1 MSRRSKPAW
10 RWRRWIARETE
21 PLWLER
27 MERQE
32 EMNWL
37 LIEKPG
43 RVRLLIEAYFPS
55 RAPAMELEAR
65 WGGRAERVPATLL
78 PQKPDPPIRVSEA
91 LEIVHEVP
99 RRGGREQQL
108 YIPYGMA
115 FGSGEHATTLM
126 LLRALSRR
134 RDWTRTT
141 FLDLGTGSGVLA
153 LAARKLGAKKIVAT
167 DFDPEAVRTARQNET
182 LNFASS
188 LVRWEVADV
197 KRLRARPA
205 YSLITANLFSG
216 ILGEAAPR
224 IARVLRPEGELWLSG
239 ILHTQQEEVAIAYR
253 AERLTL
259 VKTTRRGK
267 WIMQQWRK

>member
-1 MSRRSKPAW
+1 
-10 RWRRWIARETE
+10 
-21 PLWLER
+21 
-27 MERQE
+27 MEAQK

-43 RVRLLIEAYFPS
+43 RVRLLIEAYFSS
-55 RAPAMELEAR
+55 RGPAVTLAAR
-65 WGGRAERVPATLL
+65 WGGRAERVPKATPPKL
-78 PQKPDPPIRVSEA
+78 DTPIRVSDA
-91 LEIVHEVP
+91 LEIIHEVP
-99 RRGGREQQL
+99 TRGGTAGQL

-153 LAARKLGAKKIVAT
+153 LAARKLGAQQIVAT
-167 DFDPEAVRTARQNET
+167 DFDPEAVRTARENEK

-188 LVRWEVADV
+188 LVQWEVADV

-216 ILGEAAPR
+216 VLGEAAPR
-224 IARVLRPEGELWLSG
+224 IARALRSEGELWLSG
-239 ILHTQQEEVAIAYR
+239 ILRTQQEEVATAYR
-253 AERLTL
+253 AEKLTL

-267 WIMQQWRK
+267 WIMQQWQR